1 MKKHVI
7 SILLA
12 ITITACIPVS
22 FAPDFHKKGYKVKEA
37 QRFKRKLPEQQAFIF
52 EDTKEADA
60 FYDFINTKFELNDL
74 DVDFEVP
81 FRIEGELY
89 YLSFYEVEKL
99 TTAVDLFNITD
110 ELVHEVGTW
119 YIVIT
124 VIDNDSKDVLKAS
137 HPKHQLIIQYLKDL
151 RREYLDVKETEVP
164 SKTKK
169 S

>member
-7 SILLA
+7 SILLG

-22 FAPDFHKKGYKVKEA
+22 FAPDFNKKGYKVKEA

-81 FRIEGELY
+81 FRIEGQLY
-89 YLSFYEVEKL
+89 YLSFYEVEKS
-99 TTAVDLFNITD
+99 TTAIDLFNITD

-124 VIDNDSKDVLKAS
+124 VIDNDSKDGLKAS
-137 HPKHQLIIQYLKDL
+137 HPKHQLILQYLKDL
-151 RREYLDVKETEVP
+151 RQEYLDVKEKEVP
-164 SKTKK
+164 SKIKK